1 MKFRRSATM
10 HASNF
15 TSQCVSSFPFLSLA
29 SFFFPHGGFF
39 LSCQVHLWAHFLS
52 LFSAVTCGGPRV
64 GPQTKHMPTPPGT
77 MSRGRRHGVGLVV
90 YSSLGST
97 SLRAWELVVHRS
109 FPGLHS
115 SRATT
120 CPVSSSRYTIIH
132 CYTYTH
138 RIVVWCDC
146 AGKCPAQ

>member
-1 MKFRRSATM
+1 MKFRRSATT

-97 SLRAWELVVHRS
+97 SLRAWALVVHRY
-109 FPGLHS
+109 FPGKETPTDRGRVRKKVRKKKLCFKHQALYPS
-115 SRATT
+115 TT
-120 CPVSSSRYTIIH
+120 NPT
-132 CYTYTH
+132 
-138 RIVVWCDC
+138 
-146 AGKCPAQ
+146 P